1 MRRRCR
7 SSSASS
13 TRSMTCGGSCAG
25 SAMRWQCSPATCRTP
40 SGVRCLL
47 REDRKSRTTDRVEA
61 AIVKRPRNG
70 QNRNSAPSYREG
82 AVQLNR
88 DELVRAYRDMVT
100 IRRFAERVQEEF
112 SKGGIPGFVHLY
124 AGEEAAA
131 VGVCSHLGP
140 RDYIASTHRGHGHSI
155 AKGCDVALMMQE
167 LFAKKTG
174 LCGGKGGSM
183 HIADL
188 DHGMLGANGIVGGG
202 PPLVVGAALT
212 AKTLRRDTVAVS
224 FTGDGGSNQGTTFEA
239 MNMAVVLKLPA
250 IFVFENNQYGEGTA
264 HDYAV
269 GSRDIA
275 GRAAG
280 FGLPGVK
287 VSGDDFFEVH
297 EAAREAVE
305 RARAGGGPS
314 AIEVDTCRFY
324 GHHSGDAQLYRG
336 KDEVRRLREERDC
349 LKHFRRRVGEAALLE
364 MTELDAVDAEIAA
377 LIDRAVET
385 ARAVGPPAEADLL
398 TDVYVSY

>member
-1 MRRRCR
+1 
-7 SSSASS
+7 
-13 TRSMTCGGSCAG
+13 
-25 SAMRWQCSPATCRTP
+25 
-40 SGVRCLL
+40 
-47 REDRKSRTTDRVEA
+47 
-61 AIVKRPRNG
+61 
-70 QNRNSAPSYREG
+70 
-82 AVQLNR
+82 VQLSR
-88 DELVRAYRDMVT
+88 DGLIKAYRDMAT
-100 IRRFAERVQEEF
+100 IRRFEERVQEEF

-124 AGEEAAA
+124 AGEEASA

-155 AKGCDVALMMQE
+155 AKGCDPTLMMQE

-188 DHGMLGANGIVGGG
+188 DRGMLGANGIVGGG

-212 AKTLRRDTVAVS
+212 AKTLGRGTVAVS

-250 IFVFENNQYGEGTA
+250 IFVFENNQYGEGTG

-275 GRAAG
+275 KRAAG
-280 FGLPGVK
+280 FGLPSVK

-336 KDEVRRLREERDC
+336 KDEVRSLREERDC
-349 LKHFRRRVGEAALLE
+349 LKHFRRRVGEAGLLEGAALDVVESEVASLIDHAVELARAAPPPDPDALLH
-364 MTELDAVDAEIAA
+364 
-377 LIDRAVET
+377 
-385 ARAVGPPAEADLL
+385 
-398 TDVYVSY
+398 DVYVSY

>member
-1 MRRRCR
+1 MQI
-7 SSSASS
+7 SHEA
-13 TRSMTCGGSCAG
+13 
-25 SAMRWQCSPATCRTP
+25 
-40 SGVRCLL
+40 LI
-47 REDRKSRTTDRVEA
+47 KS
-61 AIVKRPRNG
+61 
-70 QNRNSAPSYREG
+70 
-82 AVQLNR
+82 
-88 DELVRAYRDMVT
+88 YRDMVT
-100 IRRFAERVQEEF
+100 IRRFEERVQEEF

-124 AGEEAAA
+124 AGQEASA

-140 RDYIASTHRGHGHSI
+140 KDYIASTHRGHGHSI
-155 AKGCDVALMMQE
+155 AKGCDVTGMMAE
-167 LFAKKTG
+167 LFARKDG

-188 DHGMLGANGIVGGG
+188 DQGMLGANGIVGGG

-212 AKTLRRDTVAVS
+212 AKTLGTGTVAIS

-239 MNMAVVLKLPA
+239 MNLAVVLQLPA
-250 IFVFENNQYGEGTA
+250 IFVFENNGYGEYTGA
-264 HDYAV
+264 SYAV

-280 FGLPGVK
+280 FGLPATK
-287 VSGDDFFEVH
+287 VSGDDFFAVH
-297 EAAREAVE
+297 EAARDAVE
-305 RARAGGGPS
+305 RARSGGGPS

-349 LKHFRRRVGEAALLE
+349 IKNFRQRVAEVSLLE
-364 MTELDAVDAEIAA
+364 VSELDAVDSEVAS
-377 LIDRAVET
+377 LIDQAVAA
-385 ARAVGPPAEADLL
+385 ARAGTPPDASALL